1 MNFILNKKL
10 KMYITISFFAYLHYR
25 NHNKNKHKDNN
36 IELKLITH
44 KG

>member
-10 KMYITISFFAYLHYR
+10 KMYITISFFAYFQR
-25 NHNKNKHKDNN
+25 KNHKKNKHNDNH